1 MYKHKTRM
9 NNILETKLGFDRI
22 RHQISDHCSTEGGRG
37 LVAEMDFC
45 TTPSEVEYNQT
56 IAEEVRVALMME
68 QLFPKGELVEFA
80 AVVAKLSVEGTFLE
94 CDELL
99 ALRDGLKG
107 VGEVTKLFGADAEHY
122 PQMHSLCAKTDHFPE
137 VISHIDTIIDR
148 KGEVRDSASVELYE
162 IRRTIRSFEGQA
174 AKRLQAVLSAAI
186 REGIVD
192 SDTSLSIRDGR
203 PVIPVAAANKRKLKG
218 FIHDE
223 SATGKTVFI
232 EPVEVVEINNALKE
246 AEYAERR
253 EIIRILTALTEDIR
267 PNSKGVA
274 QSRRF
279 LAYFDF
285 LRAKARWAVDNGA
298 YRAILSEDG
307 VLRLVD
313 ARHPLLQQSHRREK
327 KEVVPLDLVLNDTR
341 RILVISGPNAGGKS
355 VCLKTVGLLQYMFQS
370 GVAIPASAVSELP
383 VFDSIFIDIGDQQSI
398 ENDLSTYSS
407 HLTNMKQM
415 LAGASPKT
423 LILIDE
429 FGSGTEPTIGGAMAE
444 AMLERFVESGTYGI
458 ITTHYTNIKYFAS
471 NHSGVANGAMMFDVQ
486 NIRPLFRL
494 EMGEPG
500 SSFAIE
506 IARKIGLPE
515 QIIRSAS
522 EKAGSEVI
530 SLERQLREVARNR
543 NYWEQKRERIRIAD
557 KRVEEMESEYASRLA
572 ALKEERS
579 AIIRQAKEDA
589 KEILSQTN
597 RTIENTVRVIRES
610 QAEKETTRLARRELD
625 ALREQVESDVDYLSA
640 ESEKVA
646 REMEKIE
653 RRRQKRAE
661 RKALRGEQSAENSQ
675 PEEPKVLPIVVGA
688 KVRITGQE
696 GVGEVISIKGKKAT
710 VAIGQI
716 MTTLAIDRLE
726 AISNSEFKKQTRPT
740 TARTVVSV
748 DISSRKLAFK
758 DNIDIRGMRA
768 AEAME
773 IVQDFIDD
781 AIMVGIGS
789 VSILHGKGTGALKEE
804 VRRYL
809 RYIPQVASA
818 TDDHPDRGGAGITV
832 VKFK

>member
-1 MYKHKTRM
+1 MHKH
-9 NNILETKLGFDRI
+9 IEIKLGFDKI
-22 RHQISDHCSTEGGRG
+22 RHQIAERCSTEGARS
-37 LVAEMDFC
+37 LVANMEFC
-45 TTPSEVEYNQT
+45 TSAAEVEEMQAT
-56 IAEEVRVALMME
+56 AEEVRVALMME
-68 QLFPKGELVEFA
+68 QYFPKGELVEFA
-80 AVVAKLSVEGTFLE
+80 PVVAKLAVEGTFLE
-94 CDELL
+94 AEELL
-99 ALRDGLKG
+99 ALKDGLKC
-107 VGEVTKLFGADAEHY
+107 VSEATKLFIAGENHY
-122 PQMHSLCAKTDHFPE
+122 PLMAARSKRVSAYPE
-137 VISHIDTIIDR
+137 IVGHIESIIDR
-148 KGEVRDSASVELYE
+148 HGEVRDSASVELYE
-162 IRRTIRSFEGQA
+162 IRRTIRAHEGQA
-174 AKRLQAVLSAAI
+174 ARRLQAVLAEAI
-186 REGIVD
+186 RQGIVEP
-192 SDTSLSIRDGR
+192 DTTLSVREGR
-203 PVIPVAAANKRKLKG
+203 PVIPVAAGNKRKLKG
-218 FIHDE
+218 FVHDE
-223 SATGKTVFI
+223 SATGKTVYI
-232 EPVEVVEINNALKE
+232 EPVEVVEINNALRE

-253 EIIRILTALTEDIR
+253 EIIRILTALTDDLR
-267 PNSKGVA
+267 PESKGLA
-274 QSRRF
+274 ESRRY
-279 LAYFDF
+279 LTHFDF
-285 LRAKARWAVDNGA
+285 LRAKARWAMDNGA
-298 YRAILSEDG
+298 WKAILSDNG
-307 VLRLVD
+307 TLRLSD
-313 ARHPLLQQSHRREK
+313 ARHPLLQQSHAREK
-327 KEVVPLDLVLNDTR
+327 KEVVPLDLLLREDR

-355 VCLKTVGLLQYMFQS
+355 VCLKTVGLLQYMFQC
-370 GVAIPASAVSELP
+370 GVAIPASSVSELP
-383 VFDSIFIDIGDQQSI
+383 LFERIFIDIGDQQSI

-407 HLTNMKQM
+407 HLTNMKEM
-415 LAGASPKT
+415 LAGANGKS

-444 AMLERFVESGTYGI
+444 AMLERYVESGTYGI

-471 NHSGVANGAMMFDVQ
+471 NHRGVANGAMMFDVQ

-515 QIIRSAS
+515 SIIKSAS
-522 EKAGSEVI
+522 EKAGTEVI

-557 KRVEEMESEYASRLA
+557 KRVEEMESEYADRLA
-572 ALKEERS
+572 ALKEERA

-589 KEILSQTN
+589 KEILNQTN

-625 ALREQVESDVDYLSA
+625 SMREMVESDMDYLSA

-661 RKALRGEQSAENSQ
+661 RKAQRGEQTEEVKVVV
-675 PEEPKVLPIVVGA
+675 PEKLPVIVGA

-696 GVGEVISIKGKKAT
+696 GVGEVMSIKGKKAM

-716 MTTLAIDRLE
+716 TTTIAIERLE
-726 AISNSEFKKQTRPT
+726 AISQSEYKKHTRPT

-818 TDDHPDRGGAGITV
+818 TDDHPDRGGAGITL

>member
-1 MYKHKTRM
+1 MK
-9 NNILETKLGFDRI
+9 NIEIKLGFDRI
-22 RHQISDHCSTEGGRG
+22 RRQVADHCSTEGGRD
-37 LVAEMDFC
+37 LVAQMAFC
-45 TTPSEVEYNQT
+45 TAPKEVEYNQA

-68 QLFPKGELVEFA
+68 QYFPKGELVEFSK
-80 AVVAKLSVEGTFLE
+80 VVAKLAIEGTFLE
-94 CDELL
+94 AEELV
-99 ALRDGLKG
+99 ALRDGLKC
-107 VGEVTKLFGADAEHY
+107 VGEATKLFVANAERYPIMGAL
-122 PQMHSLCAKTDHFPE
+122 SAKTDHFPN
-137 VISHIDTIIDR
+137 VIGHIDTIIDR
-148 KGEVRDSASVELYE
+148 KGEVKDGASVELYD
-162 IRRTIRSFEGQA
+162 IRRSIRAHEGQA

-192 SDTSLSIRDGR
+192 ADTSLSIREGR
-203 PVIPVAAANKRKLKG
+203 PVIPVAAVNKRKLRG

-223 SATGKTVFI
+223 SATGKTVYI
-232 EPVEVVEINNALKE
+232 EPVEVVEINNALRE
-246 AEYAERR
+246 LEYAERR
-253 EIIRILTALTEDIR
+253 EIIRILTALTEELRPLSADI
-267 PNSKGVA
+267 ST
-274 QSRRF
+274 SRQY
-279 LAYFDF
+279 LTLFDF
-285 LRAKARWAVDNGA
+285 LRAKARWAVENGA

-307 VLRLVD
+307 LLRLVE
-313 ARHPLLQQSHRREK
+313 ARHPLLWQSHRKEK
-327 KEVVPLDLVLNDTR
+327 KEVVPLDLVLSGAR

-370 GVAIPASAVSELP
+370 GMAIPASAVSELP
-383 VFDSIFIDIGDQQSI
+383 IFEDIFIDIGDQQSI

-415 LAGASPKT
+415 LSGASAST

-522 EKAGSEVI
+522 EKVGSEVI

-543 NYWEQKRERIRIAD
+543 NYWEQKRERIRVAD

-589 KEILSQTN
+589 KEILAQAN

-610 QAEKETTRLARRELD
+610 QAEKETTRLARRELE
-625 ALREQVESDVDYLSA
+625 AVREMTESEVDYLSA

-661 RKALRGEQSAENSQ
+661 RKALRGEQGEQAPQ

-696 GVGEVISIKGKKAT
+696 GVGEVISTKGKKAT
-710 VAIGQI
+710 VAIGHI
-716 MTTLAIDRLE
+716 TTTIALDRLE

-768 AEAME
+768 AVAME
-773 IVQDFIDD
+773 VVQDFIDD

-789 VSILHGKGTGALKEE
+789 VTILHGKGTGALKEE

>member
-1 MYKHKTRM
+1 MIEK
-9 NNILETKLGFDRI
+9 LEIRLGFDRI
-22 RHQISDHCSTEGGRG
+22 RHQVSALCSTEGGRG
-37 LVAEMDFC
+37 LVADMRFC
-45 TTPSEVEYNQT
+45 TSAQEVERTQS
-56 IAEEVRVALMME
+56 IAEEVRDAL
-68 QLFPKGELVEFA
+68 LGAHNFPKGELVEFA
-80 AVVAKLSVEGTFLE
+80 PVVAKLSVEGSFLE
-94 CDELL
+94 SEELL
-99 ALRDGLKG
+99 LLRDGLKE
-107 VGEVTKLFGADAEHY
+107 VGEVTALFGGDAVRY
-122 PQMHSLCAKTDHFPE
+122 PLLSALSRRVSSFPE
-137 VISHIDTIIDR
+137 IVAHIETIIDR
-148 KGEVRDSASVELYE
+148 HGEVRDSASAELYE
-162 IRRTIRSFEGQA
+162 IRRTIRAHEGQA
-174 AKRLQAVLSAAI
+174 ARRLQAVLAEAV
-186 REGIVD
+186 RQGIVEP
-192 SDTSLSIRDGR
+192 DTTLSVREGR

-218 FIHDE
+218 FVHDE
-223 SATGKTVFI
+223 SATGKTVYI
-232 EPVEVVEINNALKE
+232 EPVEVVEINNALRE

-253 EIIRILTALTEDIR
+253 EIIRILSEVSDHLR
-267 PNSKGVA
+267 P
-274 QSRRF
+274 QSREIGESRK
-279 LAYFDF
+279 LLTLFDF
-285 LRAKARWAVDNGA
+285 LRAKARWAVENEA
-298 YRAILSEDG
+298 YRVSLSEDG
-307 VLRLVD
+307 TLRLVS
-313 ARHPLLQQSHRREK
+313 ARHPLLEQSHRKEK
-327 KEVVPLDLVLNDTR
+327 KEVVPLDLVLNGAR

-355 VCLKTVGLLQYMFQS
+355 VCLKTVGLLQYMFQA
-370 GVAIPASAVSELP
+370 GMAIPASAVSELP
-383 VFDSIFIDIGDQQSI
+383 LFESIFIDIGDQQSI

-407 HLTNMKQM
+407 HLTNMKTM
-415 LAGASPKT
+415 LARTSPQT

-444 AMLERFVESGTYGI
+444 AMLERFVERGTYGI

-471 NHSGVANGAMMFDVQ
+471 NHRGVANGAMMFDVQ

-515 QIIRSAS
+515 EIIRSAS
-522 EKAGSEVI
+522 EKAGTEVI
-530 SLERQLREVARNR
+530 NLERQLREVARNR

-572 ALKEERS
+572 ALKEERA

-610 QAEKETTRLARRELD
+610 QAEKETTRLARRELE
-625 ALREQVESDVDYLSA
+625 AAREMVESDVDYLSA

-661 RKALRGEQSAENSQ
+661 RRAQRGEQPAAENQ
-675 PEEPKVLPIVVGA
+675 TPAEPEKLPIVVGA

-696 GVGEVISIKGKKAT
+696 GVGEIIALKGKKAT
-710 VAIGQI
+710 VAMGQI
-716 MTTLAIDRLE
+716 MTTIAIERLE
-726 AISNSEFKKQTRPT
+726 AISQSEYKKHTRPT

-773 IVQDFIDD
+773 VVQEFIDD

-789 VSILHGKGTGALKEE
+789 VTILHGKGTGALKEE

-809 RYIPQVASA
+809 RYIPSVASA

>member
-1 MYKHKTRM
+1 M
-9 NNILETKLGFDRI
+9 NKKLEIKLGFDRI
-22 RHQISDHCSTEGGRG
+22 RQQIALLCSTSGARD
-37 LVAEMDFC
+37 LVAEMEFC
-45 TTPSEVEYNQT
+45 TSAEEVNYRQSV
-56 IAEEVRVALMME
+56 AEEVREAILME
-68 QLFPKGELVEFA
+68 QTFPKGELVEFSS
-80 AVVAKLSVEGTFLE
+80 VVSKLAVEGTFLE
-94 CDELL
+94 CEELVL
-99 ALRDGLKG
+99 LRSGLKE
-107 VGEVTKLFGADAEHY
+107 VGEIMRVFLSSRERY
-122 PQMHSLCAKTDHFPE
+122 PLMAGLSEGVSDFPE
-137 VISHIDTIIDR
+137 IVNHIDTIIDR
-148 KGEVRDSASVELYE
+148 HGEVRDSASVELYE
-162 IRRTIRSFEGQA
+162 IRRTIRAHEGQA
-174 AKRLQAVLSAAI
+174 AKRLHAVLAEAI
-186 REGIVD
+186 RQGIVEP
-192 SDTSLSIRDGR
+192 DTSLSVRDGR
-203 PVIPVAAANKRKLKG
+203 PVIPVSAVHKRKLKG
-218 FIHDE
+218 FVHDE
-223 SATGKTVFI
+223 SATGKTVYI
-232 EPVEVVEINNALKE
+232 EPVEVVEINNALRE

-253 EIIRILTALTEDIR
+253 EIIRILTELTDSIR
-267 PNSKGVA
+267 PEWENIGA
-274 QSRRF
+274 SRKYLTF
-279 LAYFDF
+279 FDF
-285 LRAKARWAVDNGA
+285 LRGKARWAVDNGA
-298 YRAILSEDG
+298 YRAILSEEG
-307 VLRLVD
+307 TLRLVG
-313 ARHPLLQQSHRREK
+313 AHHPLLEQSHRKEK
-327 KEVVPLDLVLNDTR
+327 KEVVPLDLLLNGAR

-355 VCLKTVGLLQYMFQS
+355 VCLKTVGLLQYMFQT

-383 VFDSIFIDIGDQQSI
+383 LFEHIFIDIGDQQSI

-407 HLTNMKQM
+407 HLTNMKEM
-415 LAGASPKT
+415 LAGAGART

-444 AMLERFVESGTYGI
+444 AMLERFVECGTYGI

-471 NHSGVANGAMMFDVQ
+471 NHRGVANGAMMFDVQ

-515 QIIRSAS
+515 DIIRSAS

-557 KRVEEMESEYASRLA
+557 RRVEEMESEYASRLA
-572 ALKEERS
+572 ALKEERT

-589 KEILSQTN
+589 KEILNQTN

-610 QAEKETTRLARRELD
+610 QADKETTRLARREIE
-625 ALREQVESDVDYLSA
+625 AVRERVESDVDYLSA

-661 RKALRGEQSAENSQ
+661 RKAQRGEMVEEVKPQE
-675 PEEPKVLPIVVGA
+675 PEKLPVVVGA
-688 KVRITGQE
+688 KVRIAGQE
-696 GVGEVISIKGKKAT
+696 GVGEVMSIKGKKAM
-710 VAIGQI
+710 VAMGQI
-716 MTTLAIDRLE
+716 MTTIAIDRLE
-726 AISNSEFKKQTRPT
+726 AISHSEFKKFTRPT

-768 AEAME
+768 AEAMDV
-773 IVQDFIDD
+773 VQDFIDD

-789 VSILHGKGTGALKEE
+789 VTILHGKGTGALKEE

>member
-1 MYKHKTRM
+1 MKR
-9 NNILETKLGFDRI
+9 IEIKLGFDKI
-22 RHQISDHCSTEGGRG
+22 RRQIADLCSTIGGRD
-37 LVAEMDFC
+37 LVADMAFC
-45 TTPSEVEYNQT
+45 TSPKEVEYNQS

-68 QLFPKGELVEFA
+68 QYFPKGELVEFA
-80 AVVAKLSVEGTFLE
+80 LVVSKLAVEGTFLE
-94 CDELL
+94 AEELV
-99 ALRDGLKG
+99 ALRDGLKC
-107 VGEVTKLFGADAEHY
+107 VGEATRLFVAGAERY
-122 PQMHSLCAKTDHFPE
+122 PIMGALSAQTDHFPA
-137 VISHIDTIIDR
+137 VAGHIDTIIDR
-148 KGEVRDSASVELYE
+148 KGEVRDGASPELYE
-162 IRRTIRSFEGQA
+162 IRRTIRAHEGQA
-174 AKRLQAVLSAAI
+174 AKRLQAVLAAAI

-192 SDTSLSIRDGR
+192 ADTSLSIRDGR
-203 PVIPVAAANKRKLKG
+203 PVIPVSAANKRKLKG
-218 FIHDE
+218 FVHDE
-223 SATGKTVFI
+223 SATGKTVYI
-232 EPVEVVEINNALKE
+232 EPVEVVEINNALRE

-253 EIIRILTALTEDIR
+253 EIIRILTDLTEEIR
-267 PNSKGVA
+267 PLSKELHA
-274 QSRRF
+274 SSKY
-279 LAYFDF
+279 LTLFDF
-285 LRAKARWAVDNGA
+285 LRAKARWAVENGA

-307 VLRLVD
+307 ILRLVN
-313 ARHPLLQQSHRREK
+313 ARHPLLQQSHAKEK
-327 KEVVPLDLVLNDTR
+327 KEVVPLDLILNGAR

-383 VFDSIFIDIGDQQSI
+383 VFDKIFIDIGDQQSI

-407 HLTNMKQM
+407 HLTNMKEM
-415 LAGASPKT
+415 LSGANTSS

-515 QIIRSAS
+515 AIIRSAS
-522 EKAGSEVI
+522 EKVGSEVI

-557 KRVEEMESEYASRLA
+557 KRVEEMESEYAARLA

-610 QAEKETTRLARRELD
+610 QADKETTRLARRELESM
-625 ALREQVESDVDYLSA
+625 RERVESDVDYLSA

-661 RKALRGEQSAENSQ
+661 RKALRGEQTSESTQ

-688 KVRITGQE
+688 KVRIVGQE
-696 GVGEVISIKGKKAT
+696 GVGEVVSMKGKKAT
-710 VAIGQI
+710 VAIGHI
-716 MTTLAIDRLE
+716 TTTLTIDRLE
-726 AISNSEFKKQTRPT
+726 AISNSEYKKQTRPT

-768 AEAME
+768 AEAMDV
-773 IVQDFIDD
+773 VQDFIDD

-789 VSILHGKGTGALKEE
+789 VTILHGKGTGALKEE

-818 TDDHPDRGGAGITV
+818 TDDHPDRGGAGITL

>member
-1 MYKHKTRM
+1 MK
-9 NNILETKLGFDRI
+9 NIEIKLGFDRI
-22 RHQISDHCSTEGGRG
+22 RRQIYDHCSTEGGRSQ
-37 LVAEMDFC
+37 VAEMTFC
-45 TTPSEVEYNQT
+45 TSPSEVEYNQA

-68 QLFPKGELVEFA
+68 QYFPKGELVEFA
-80 AVVAKLSVEGTFLE
+80 SVVTKLAVEGTFLE
-94 CDELL
+94 SEELV
-99 ALRDGLKG
+99 ALRDGLRC
-107 VGEVTKLFGADAEHY
+107 VGEITKLFGAEGERY
-122 PQMHSLCAKTDHFPE
+122 PKMNALSTKTDHFPE
-137 VISHIDTIIDR
+137 VTSHIDTIIDR
-148 KGEVRDSASVELYE
+148 KGEVKDSASVELYE

-174 AKRLQAVLSAAI
+174 AKRLHAVLSAAI

-192 SDTSLSIRDGR
+192 ADTSLSMRDGR

-253 EIIRILTALTEDIR
+253 EIIRILTALTEEIR
-267 PNSKGVA
+267 PNSKGILA
-274 QSRRF
+274 SCRF
-279 LAYFDF
+279 LSYFDF
-285 LRAKARWAVDNGA
+285 LRAKARWAVENGA

-313 ARHPLLQQSHRREK
+313 ARHPLLQQSHAKEK
-327 KEVVPLDLVLNDTR
+327 KEVVPLDLILNTTR

-370 GVAIPASAVSELP
+370 GVAVPASAVSELP
-383 VFDSIFIDIGDQQSI
+383 IFESIFIDIGDQQSI

-407 HLTNMKQM
+407 HLTNMKEM

-444 AMLERFVESGTYGI
+444 AMLERFVECGTYGI

-522 EKAGSEVI
+522 EKVGSEVI

-557 KRVEEMESEYASRLA
+557 KRVEEMESEYAARLA

-610 QAEKETTRLARRELD
+610 QAEKETTRLARRELE
-625 ALREQVESDVDYLSA
+625 AMREMVESDVDYLSA

-661 RKALRGEQSAENSQ
+661 RKAQRGEQSNNTPQ
-675 PEEPKVLPIVVGA
+675 PEEPQVLPVVMGA

-696 GVGEVISIKGKKAT
+696 GVGEVVSIKGKKAT
-710 VAIGQI
+710 VAIGHL
-716 MTTLAIDRLE
+716 TTTIAIDRLE
-726 AISNSEFKKQTRPT
+726 AISNSEYKKQTRPT

-768 AEAME
+768 QEAME
-773 IVQDFIDD
+773 VVQDFIDD

>member
-1 MYKHKTRM
+1 MKSIEIR
-9 NNILETKLGFDRI
+9 LGFDRI
-22 RHQISDHCSTEGGRG
+22 RRQIADLCSTQGARE
-37 LVAEMDFC
+37 LVAEMDFA
-45 TTPSEVEYNQT
+45 TSPAVVEERQAL
-56 IAEEVRVALMME
+56 AEEVREALLMAQE
-68 QLFPKGELVEFA
+68 FPKGELVEFSH
-80 AVVAKLSVEGTFLE
+80 VVAKLAVEGTFLE
-94 CDELL
+94 CDELV
-99 ALRDGLKG
+99 ALRSGLRC
-107 VGEVTKLFGADAEHY
+107 VGEARRVFLAGEERY
-122 PQMHSLCAKTDHFPE
+122 PRMAALSKPIGDFPE
-137 VISHIDTIIDR
+137 VVGHINTIIDR
-148 KGEVRDSASVELYE
+148 HGEVKDSASVELYE
-162 IRRTIRSFEGQA
+162 IRRTIRAHQGQA
-174 AKRLQAVLSAAI
+174 AKRLQAVLAEAI
-186 REGIVD
+186 RQGFVEP
-192 SDTSLSIRDGR
+192 DTTLSVRDGR
-203 PVIPVAAANKRKLKG
+203 PVIPVSAANKRKVRG
-218 FIHDE
+218 FVHDE
-223 SATGKTVFI
+223 SATGKTVYI
-232 EPVEVVEINNALKE
+232 EPVEVVEINNALRE
-246 AEYAERR
+246 AEYAEAR
-253 EIIRILTALTEDIR
+253 EVVRILTLLTDEIR
-267 PNSKGVA
+267 PQWEALGE
-274 QSRRF
+274 SRKY
-279 LAYFDF
+279 LTHFDF
-285 LRAKARWAVDNGA
+285 LRGKARWAVANGA

-307 VLRLVD
+307 TLRLAD
-313 ARHPLLQQSHRREK
+313 ARHPLLQQNHAKEK
-327 KEVVPLDLVLNDTR
+327 KEVVPLDLVLNGAR

-383 VFDSIFIDIGDQQSI
+383 IFERIFIDIGDQQSI

-407 HLTNMKQM
+407 HLTNMKAM
-415 LAGASPKT
+415 LAGTSPRS

-471 NHSGVANGAMMFDVQ
+471 NHAGVANGAMLFDVQ
-486 NIRPLFRL
+486 NITPLFRL

-522 EKAGSEVI
+522 EKVGSEVI

-557 KRVEEMESEYASRLA
+557 KRVEEMESEYAARLA
-572 ALKEERS
+572 ALKEERT

-589 KEILSQTN
+589 KEIIAQTN
-597 RTIENTVRVIRES
+597 KTIENTVRVIRES
-610 QAEKETTRLARRELD
+610 QADRETTRLARREIE
-625 ALREQVESDVDYLSA
+625 AVRERVESDVDYLSA

-661 RKALRGEQSAENSQ
+661 RKALRGEQMEEKTAKE
-675 PEEPKVLPIVVGA
+675 PEKLPVVVGA
-688 KVRITGQE
+688 KVRIAGQE
-696 GVGEVISIKGKKAT
+696 GVGEVLSVKGKKAT
-710 VAIGQI
+710 VAMGQI
-716 MTTLAIDRLE
+716 MTTIAIERLE
-726 AISNSEFKKQTRPT
+726 AISQSEFKKLTRPT

-773 IVQDFIDD
+773 VVQDFIDD

-789 VSILHGKGTGALKEE
+789 VTILHGKGTGALKEE

-818 TDDHPDRGGAGITV
+818 TDDHPDRGGAGITL

>member
-1 MYKHKTRM
+1 M
-9 NNILETKLGFDRI
+9 
-22 RHQISDHCSTEGGRG
+22 
-37 LVAEMDFC
+37 
-45 TTPSEVEYNQT
+45 
-56 IAEEVRVALMME
+56 
-68 QLFPKGELVEFA
+68 
-80 AVVAKLSVEGTFLE
+80 
-94 CDELL
+94 
-99 ALRDGLKG
+99 
-107 VGEVTKLFGADAEHY
+107 
-122 PQMHSLCAKTDHFPE
+122 
-137 VISHIDTIIDR
+137 
-148 KGEVRDSASVELYE
+148 
-162 IRRTIRSFEGQA
+162 
-174 AKRLQAVLSAAI
+174 
-186 REGIVD
+186 
-192 SDTSLSIRDGR
+192 
-203 PVIPVAAANKRKLKG
+203 
-218 FIHDE
+218 
-223 SATGKTVFI
+223 
-232 EPVEVVEINNALKE
+232 
-246 AEYAERR
+246 
-253 EIIRILTALTEDIR
+253 
-267 PNSKGVA
+267 
-274 QSRRF
+274 
-279 LAYFDF
+279 
-285 LRAKARWAVDNGA
+285 
-298 YRAILSEDG
+298 
-307 VLRLVD
+307 
-313 ARHPLLQQSHRREK
+313 
-327 KEVVPLDLVLNDTR
+327 VPLDLILNPTR

-355 VCLKTVGLLQYMFQS
+355 VCLKTVGLLQCMFQS
-370 GVAIPASAVSELP
+370 GVAIPAAAVSELP
-383 VFDSIFIDIGDQQSI
+383 IFDHIFIDIGDQQSI

-407 HLTNMKQM
+407 HLTNMKEM
-415 LAGASPKT
+415 LAGAKAST

-515 QIIRSAS
+515 KIIQSAS
-522 EKAGSEVI
+522 EKAGSEII
-530 SLERQLREVARNR
+530 SLERQLREVARNG
-543 NYWEQKRERIRIAD
+543 NYLEQKRERIRIAD
-557 KRVEEMESEYASRLA
+557 KRVEEMESEYAARLA

-625 ALREQVESDVDYLSA
+625 ALREQVESEVDYLSA

-661 RKALRGEQSAENSQ
+661 RKAQRGEQAADNTQ
-675 PEEPKVLPIVVGA
+675 PEEPKVLPVVVGA

-696 GVGEVISIKGKKAT
+696 GVGEVTSIKGKKAT

-716 MTTLAIDRLE
+716 MTTIALDRLE
-726 AISNSEFKKQTRPT
+726 AISNSEYKKQTRPT

-758 DNIDIRGMRA
+758 DNIDIRGMSA
-768 AEAME
+768 AESME

-818 TDDHPDRGGAGITV
+818 TDDHPDRGGAGITL

>member
-1 MYKHKTRM
+1 M
-9 NNILETKLGFDRI
+9 NKKLEIKLGFDRI
-22 RHQISDHCSTEGGRG
+22 RQQIADLCSTQGARE

-45 TTPSEVEYNQT
+45 TGAEEVEWRQS
-56 IAEEVRVALMME
+56 IAEEVRLALMME
-68 QLFPKGELVEFA
+68 HTFPKGELVEFA
-80 AVVAKLSVEGTFLE
+80 PVVAKLAVVGTFLE
-94 CDELL
+94 CEELVL
-99 ALRDGLKG
+99 LRSGLKC
-107 VGEVTKLFGADAEHY
+107 VGEAMRVFLSSRERYPLMAELSARVSDY
-122 PQMHSLCAKTDHFPE
+122 PE
-137 VISHIDTIIDR
+137 VVGHIDTILDR
-148 KGEVRDSASVELYE
+148 HGEVRDSASVELYE
-162 IRRTIRSFEGQA
+162 IRRTIRAHEGQA
-174 AKRLQAVLSAAI
+174 AKRLHAVLAEAI
-186 REGIVD
+186 RQGIVEP
-192 SDTSLSIRDGR
+192 DTSLSVRDGR
-203 PVIPVAAANKRKLKG
+203 PVIPVSAANKRKLKG
-218 FIHDE
+218 FVHDE
-223 SATGKTVFI
+223 SATGKTVYI
-232 EPVEVVEINNALKE
+232 EPVEVVEINNALRE

-253 EIIRILTALTEDIR
+253 EIIRILTELTDSIR
-267 PNSKGVA
+267 PEWESIGA
-274 QSRRF
+274 SRKYLTF
-279 LAYFDF
+279 FDF
-285 LRAKARWAVDNGA
+285 LRGKARWAVDNGA
-298 YRAILSEDG
+298 YKAILSEEG
-307 VLRLVD
+307 TLRLVG
-313 ARHPLLQQSHRREK
+313 ARHPLLEQSHRREK
-327 KEVVPLDLVLNDTR
+327 KEVVPLDLVLNGAR

-383 VFDSIFIDIGDQQSI
+383 IFERIFIDIGDQQSI

-407 HLTNMKQM
+407 HLTNMKEM
-415 LAGASPKT
+415 LAGAGQTT

-429 FGSGTEPTIGGAMAE
+429 FGSGTEPTMGGAMAE

-471 NHSGVANGAMMFDVQ
+471 NHRGVVNGAMMFDVQ

-515 QIIRSAS
+515 DIIRSAS

-557 KRVEEMESEYASRLA
+557 RRVEEMESEYAARLA
-572 ALKEERS
+572 ALKEERT

-589 KEILSQTN
+589 KEILNQTN

-610 QAEKETTRLARRELD
+610 QADKETTRLARREIE
-625 ALREQVESDVDYLSA
+625 AVREQVESDVDYLSA

-661 RKALRGEQSAENSQ
+661 RKAQRGEQVAEEVKPIE
-675 PEEPKVLPIVVGA
+675 PEKLPIVVGA
-688 KVRITGQE
+688 KVRIAGQE
-696 GVGEVISIKGKKAT
+696 GVGEVMSVKGKKAM
-710 VAIGQI
+710 VAMGQI
-716 MTTLAIDRLE
+716 MTTIAIERLE
-726 AISNSEFKKQTRPT
+726 AISQSEFKKMTRPT

-768 AEAME
+768 AEAMDV
-773 IVQDFIDD
+773 VQDFIDD

-789 VSILHGKGTGALKEE
+789 VTILHGKGTGALKEE

>member
-1 MYKHKTRM
+1 MK
-9 NNILETKLGFDRI
+9 NIEIKLGFDRI
-22 RHQISDHCSTEGGRG
+22 RRQVADHCSTEGGRD
-37 LVAEMDFC
+37 LVAQMAFC
-45 TTPSEVEYNQT
+45 TDPKEVEHNQA
-56 IAEEVRVALMME
+56 IAEEVRVALLME
-68 QLFPKGELVEFA
+68 QYFPKGELVEFSK
-80 AVVAKLSVEGTFLE
+80 VVAKLAVEGTFLE
-94 CDELL
+94 AEELV
-99 ALRDGLKG
+99 ALRDGLKC
-107 VGEVTKLFGADAEHY
+107 VGEATRLFVAGAEHY
-122 PQMHSLCAKTDHFPE
+122 PIMAAMSAKIDHFPN
-137 VISHIDTIIDR
+137 VTGHIDTIIDR
-148 KGEVRDSASVELYE
+148 KGEVRDNASAELYD
-162 IRRTIRSFEGQA
+162 IRRSIRAHEGQA
-174 AKRLQAVLSAAI
+174 AKRLQAVLAEAV
-186 REGIVD
+186 RQGIVD
-192 SDTSLSIRDGR
+192 ADTSLSIREGR
-203 PVIPVAAANKRKLKG
+203 PVIPVAAVNKRKLRG
-218 FIHDE
+218 FVHDE
-223 SATGKTVFI
+223 SATGKTVYI
-232 EPVEVVEINNALKE
+232 EPVEVVEINNALRE
-246 AEYAERR
+246 LEYAERR
-253 EIIRILTALTEDIR
+253 EIIRILTALTEELRPLSADI
-267 PNSKGVA
+267 SI
-274 QSRRF
+274 SRQY
-279 LAYFDF
+279 LTLFDF
-285 LRAKARWAVDNGA
+285 LRAKARWAVENGA
-298 YRAILSEDG
+298 YRAIVSEDG
-307 VLRLVD
+307 MLRLVE
-313 ARHPLLQQSHRREK
+313 ARHPLLWQSHRREK
-327 KEVVPLDLVLNDTR
+327 KEVVPLDLVLSGAR

-370 GVAIPASAVSELP
+370 GMAIPASAVSELP
-383 VFDSIFIDIGDQQSI
+383 IFDNIFIDIGDQQSI

-415 LAGASPKT
+415 LAGAGASS

-515 QIIRSAS
+515 SIIKSAS
-522 EKAGSEVI
+522 EKVGSEVI

-572 ALKEERS
+572 ALKDERT

-589 KEILSQTN
+589 KEILSQAN

-610 QAEKETTRLARRELD
+610 QAEKETTRLARRELE
-625 ALREQVESDVDYLSA
+625 AVREMTESEVDYLSA

-661 RKALRGEQSAENSQ
+661 RKALRGEQTAEAVQ

-688 KVRITGQE
+688 KVRIVGQE
-696 GVGEVISIKGKKAT
+696 GVGEVVSMKGKKAT
-710 VAIGQI
+710 VAIGNI
-716 MTTLAIDRLE
+716 TTTIALDRLE
-726 AISNSEFKKQTRPT
+726 AISNSEYKKQTRPT

-773 IVQDFIDD
+773 VVQDFIDD

-789 VSILHGKGTGALKEE
+789 VTILHGKGTGALKEE